1 MADEETYA
9 ANWYPDPFLRAE
21 LRYYDGAKWTEH
33 ISTKGETLVDPFGA
47 NPSVT
52 GGVKDY
58 VVASGLKDYIM
69 DGANAANFTD
79 SRPQWT
85 GTGHLFTEPVLVV
98 KQQGS
103 GMLSTSSNYNVE
115 GHDGVRL
122 GSVREVGQSQ
132 AKQVF
137 RALTNFDKHLKQQF
151 EVLDADDNVML
162 KLVRPA
168 NWMKSKIEISDA
180 ADNLIGVVKQ
190 KNTYGSIDFTLEVDG
205 RKIGRIKGQDW
216 GSHEFTIHD
225 ESGAEIGKITKA
237 FEGLRQVFKTG
248 TDSYVVVMHR
258 PLEDPLR
265 LLVVASG
272 VCIDTAL
279 HPEERRS
286 IL

>member
-1 MADEETYA
+1 MAEEETYA
-9 ANWYPDPFLRAE
+9 ANWYPDPFHRAE
-21 LRYYDGAKWTEH
+21 LRYYDGNAWTEH
-33 ISTKGETLVDPFGA
+33 ISTKGETAVDPFGA
-47 NPSVT
+47 NPTVQ

-58 VVASGLKDYIM
+58 LTSSGIKEYLV
-69 DGANAANFTD
+69 DGANAAAFTD

-103 GMLSTSSNYNVE
+103 QLSTSSNYDVE

-137 RALTNFDKHLKQQF
+137 RALTNLDKHLPQRF
-151 EVLDADDNVML
+151 EVLDADGNVML

-168 NWMKSKIEISDA
+168 NWRKSKIEISDG
-180 ADNLIGVVKQ
+180 ADNPIGVVKQ
-190 KNTYGSIDFTLEVDG
+190 KNTFGSIDFTLEVDG
-205 RKIGRIKGQDW
+205 RKIGKIKGRDW
-216 GSHEFTIHD
+216 GEHEFTIHD
-225 ESGAEIGKITKA
+225 ENNEEIAKITKA
-237 FEGLRQVFKTG
+237 FEGLRNIFKSG

-258 PLEDPLR
+258 PLSDPLR
-265 LLVVASG
+265 QLVVASG

-286 IL
+286 II